1 MENVALEILKY
12 NATLPNNEAVLWP
25 CFVGTTGT
33 GKTAR
38 SSALATNLQRTLH
51 TLLLGTMMP
60 EDISGLPRIMGKT
73 AEWILPTWAME
84 EGKKLIFLD
93 EIDKAKPD
101 HWATILTLLTSRRLR
116 DREVD
121 ACFLAACQPVDRG
134 VWLCDE
140 TGKALSA
147 RLVFLPVYPDVQ
159 WIAKKHSITAP
170 TFLSGRKDLDMPVLD
185 EPSPRQLDWLVGFAR
200 SGVSPEVLACTVQGI
215 ITPPLVPEVMDWLR
229 ESCVATTAKSLI
241 DVLAENP
248 ERIESLSGQQLAH
261 IYPEL
266 WIRRNL
272 PLEVPERV
280 LARLLEV
287 VSPDELVTLQ
297 KALIEN
303 VISQPVDAKGQYDFL
318 EPHSME
324 DVSNMLVRA
333 ITRGKKLR
341 DAREAAK

>member
-1 MENVALEILKY
+1 MENVALSILQY
-12 NATLPNNEAVLWP
+12 NATLPTSEAVVWP

-38 SSALATNLQRTLH
+38 SSALATNLHRTLH

-73 AEWILPTWAME
+73 AEWILPGWATE
-84 EGKKLIFLD
+84 EGEKLIFLD

-101 HWATILTLLTSRRLR
+101 HWATILTLLTSRKLR
-116 DREVD
+116 DRDVD
-121 ACFLAACQPVDRG
+121 ACFLAACQPVERS
-134 VWLCDE
+134 VWLSDE

-147 RLVFLPVYPDVQ
+147 RLAFLPIYPDME
-159 WIAKKHSITAP
+159 WIAKRHSISKP
-170 TFLSGRKDLDMPVLD
+170 TFLSGRRDLDLPVLD

-200 SGVSPEVLACTVQGI
+200 SGVASDVLNTTVQGI
-215 ITPPLVPEVMDWLR
+215 ITPPLVPEVLDWLN
-229 ESCVATTAKSLI
+229 SASVPVTSKGLI
-241 DVLAENP
+241 DVLAECP
-248 ERIESLSGQQLAH
+248 EKVEALNGQQLAH

-266 WIRRNL
+266 WTRRNL
-272 PLEVPERV
+272 PLEVVERT

-297 KALIEN
+297 KAMIQN
-303 VISQPVDAKGQYDFL
+303 VIAQPVDANGEFDLL
-318 EPHSME
+318 EPHTTTE
-324 DVSNMLVRA
+324 VAEMLVRA
-333 ITRGKKLR
+333 LTRGKQLR